1 MSQNFANTNRCP
13 AGTHHQ
19 SRHNEIHSFLT
30 VLKSLR
36 QSFKP
41 QLNAFKFFFFFSQ
54 RNSEA
59 VDYEEGILQTI
70 GFKEFIPYLEKFD
83 NSHDILINRFAE
95 APETTPEP
103 DGWKALASC
112 LEELKNVTKRYSKR
126 QVKWIRNRFL
136 GSDMREVPLVYP
148 LDTSD
153 VNRWSEL
160 VSRPAEQTVD
170 EYINDNL
177 ITLKAME
184 KLKRLAEGTNE
195 ETSHHCATCDR
206 VFIGEFQWQLH
217 LQSNRH
223 KRAIASKHKRERRLN
238 ENTSS

>member
-1 MSQNFANTNRCP
+1 M
-13 AGTHHQ
+13 
-19 SRHNEIHSFLT
+19 
-30 VLKSLR
+30 R
-36 QSFKP
+36 QSFEP

-83 NSHDILINRFAE
+83 KSHDILINRFVE

-103 DGWKALASC
+103 DGWKMLASC
-112 LEELKNVTKRYSKR
+112 LDDLKTVTKRYSKK

-148 LDTSD
+148 LDTTD
-153 VNRWSEL
+153 VNRWGEL

-170 EYINDNL
+170 EYISDKPL
-177 ITLKAME
+177 TLKPME
-184 KLKRLAEGTNE
+184 KLRRLAEGTNE
-195 ETSHHCATCDR
+195 ETSHHCAICDR
-206 VFIGEFQWQLH
+206 VFIGEFQYQLH
-217 LQSNRH
+217 LQSNKH
-223 KRAIASKHKRERRLN
+223 KKVIASKHKRERQLN